1 MCGCYPRGFRAAA
14 TNLRRGQTAAS
25 TVWRQSVYPA
35 EPGYASITAKL
46 QTAPAIAV
54 SAIIIDGTYEHR
66 VFPVGH
72 NVPREAPQAGMDVDR
87 F

>member
-1 MCGCYPRGFRAAA
+1 MDVIRAGSARPQ
-14 TNLRRGQTAAS
+14 TNLRRGQTAAAS

-35 EPGYASITAKL
+35 EPGYASIAAKL
-46 QTAPAIAV
+46 QTVPAIAV
-54 SAIIIDGTYEHR
+54 PAIIDGTYEHR

-72 NVPREAPQAGMDVDR
+72 NVPRGAPQTGMDVDR